1 MEGRAGFLNKLNGLV
16 DLAKAKGYQI
26 TIEEVRKNIIERD
39 MLQKKAGYYDLHE
52 ISQVIDVTD
61 CKSVKESTDKVLE
74 ALDLSILI

>member
-1 MEGRAGFLNKLNGLV
+1 MSLL
-16 DLAKAKGYQI
+16 I
-26 TIEEVRKNIIERD
+26 H
-39 MLQKKAGYYDLHE
+39 DLHE